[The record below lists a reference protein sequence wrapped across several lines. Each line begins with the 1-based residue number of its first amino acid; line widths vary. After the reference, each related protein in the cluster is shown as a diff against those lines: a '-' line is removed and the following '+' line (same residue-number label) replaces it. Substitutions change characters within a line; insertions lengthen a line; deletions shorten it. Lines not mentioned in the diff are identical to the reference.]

1 MAVSVKPPPRFP
13 TVGAVVEQRQGGRA
27 YLVVQETPDRAS
39 KIESWMDAFDVGNRL
54 LGRIKDMVDGIN
66 TAMDKSNQRLS
77 SGLRR
82 TGAKI
87 AANQR
92 LLDEIVKGRS

>member
-1 MAVSVKPPPRFP
+1 MVVSFKPSRPRP
-13 TVGAVVEQRQGGRA
+13 VRSVVEQRRGGRT
-27 YLVVQETPDRAS
+27 YLVVQETPDTTS
-39 KIESWMDAFDVGNRL
+39 KIESWTDAFNVTNRL
-54 LGRIKDMVDGIN
+54 LGRIKDSLEDIN
-66 TAMDKSNQRLS
+66 TSMDKSNQRLTS
-77 SGLRR
+77 VLRK

>member
-1 MAVSVKPPPRFP
+1 MAVSFKPPRFSP
-13 TVGAVVEQRQGGRA
+13 VGSVVEQRQGGRT
-27 YLVVQETPDRAS
+27 YLIVQETPDTAS
-39 KIESWMDAFDVGNRL
+39 KIESWTDAFELANRL
-54 LGRIKDMVDGIN
+54 LGKIKGTLEDIN
-66 TAMDKSNQRLS
+66 TNMDKSNQRLN

-92 LLDEIVKGRS
+92 LLDGIVKGRS